1 VLEAALEGCIS
12 KSMHSG
18 IASSFARAS
27 KKVVSGKADIVEIF
41 VKL

>member
-18 IASSFARAS
+18 IASFI
-27 KKVVSGKADIVEIF
+27 GKSLEEGVREG
-41 VKL
+41 